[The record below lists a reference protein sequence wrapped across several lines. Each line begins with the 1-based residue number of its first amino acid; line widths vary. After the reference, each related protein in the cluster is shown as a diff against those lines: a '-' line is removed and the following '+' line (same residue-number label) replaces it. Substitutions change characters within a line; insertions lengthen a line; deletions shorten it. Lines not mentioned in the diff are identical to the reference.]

1 MDDTIK
7 TKETA
12 SDETKVNKK
21 LSLRNLNA
29 VLTILLKVVLLG
41 AIIST
46 FIAGKSIYEQYAHY
60 GPSCS
65 EHISSFQYWNDNAK
79 NAKGKIVSVHKSK
92 LQTENGTTQCYGK
105 FSLEN
110 GSYRNWTGSIS
121 ELENKDVVGWT
132 KVSE

>member
-7 TKETA
+7 TKETS
-12 SDETKVNKK
+12 SDESKMSQK
-21 LSLRNLNA
+21 LDLSKLNT
-29 VLTILLKVVLLG
+29 VLTISLKVVLLG
-41 AIIST
+41 AIITT

-65 EHISSFQYWNDNAK
+65 DNISSFQYWSDNAK
-79 NAKGKIVSVHKSK
+79 NAKGKIVSVHKSR

-105 FSLEN
+105 FSLED
-110 GSYRNWTGSIS
+110 GSYRNWNGSIS
-121 ELENKDVVGWT
+121 ELANKDVVGWT